1 MDRFSFRRF
10 RIALTSL
17 AGALGLLTLS
27 LAPVPALAASNHQ
40 SGLVNVNLQD
50 VAVQVPVSVAVP
62 IGVAANVCD
71 VDAAVLAEQLAAGP
85 ADCTAV
91 SNSQALSMAVAQAM
105 TSGGGGGGASNHQS
119 GLVNVNIQD
128 LAIQIPVSVAVP
140 IGVAANV
147 CDVNAAILASQK
159 DLGGATC
166 TATSTST
173 ALTQAIAGAIV

>member
-1 MDRFSFRRF
+1 MNRFSFRPL

-17 AGALGLLTLS
+17 TGALGLLTLS

-62 IGVAANVCD
+62 VGVAANVCD
-71 VDAAVLAEQLAAGP
+71 VNAAVLAEQLATGP

-105 TSGGGGGGASNHQS
+105 TSGGGGASNRQS
-119 GLVNVNIQD
+119 GLVNVNVQD

-140 IGVAANV
+140 VGVAANV
-147 CDVNAAILASQK
+147 CDVDAAVLASQK
-159 DLGGATC
+159 NLGDATC